1 MKTSLRKY
9 SEQELLRMLDCDPH
23 TGMAA
28 MVEQYTGLLWHV
40 AEHHLKNPED
50 IKECVND
57 TFLEFYI
64 HRERFDSKKGTLA
77 TYLAQIMRNL
87 SISRYR
93 KNVLWDEQL
102 DTPLEDPMSISE
114 LAEARVDLERAMAAL
129 KPEDAEIIRMKYYG
143 GMTVREI
150 AASLGLSYDTVKK
163 RHQRSLSKM
172 RMLLL
177 GLLLLGGHGQGAR
190 QKRLHLFHRHR
201 LVRWD
206 ELPAE
211 QLRHADF
218 QQLRE
223 GLEKGDVGQAQA
235 PLPLGD
241 GFVGDIQPLR
251 QVLLGHA
258 SLLPQL
264 DQEPAEFF
272 FINVVHV

>member
-1 MKTSLRKY
+1 METSLRKY
-9 SEQELLRMLDCDPH
+9 SEQELLRMLDYDPH

-150 AASLGLSYDTVKK
+150 AASLGLSYDTVK
-163 RHQRSLSKM
+163 SAISE
-172 RMLLL
+172 
-177 GLLLLGGHGQGAR
+177 AC
-190 QKRLHLFHRHR
+190 
-201 LVRWD
+201 
-206 ELPAE
+206 
-211 QLRHADF
+211 LR
-218 QQLRE
+218 
-223 GLEKGDVGQAQA
+223 
-235 PLPLGD
+235 
-241 GFVGDIQPLR
+241 
-251 QVLLGHA
+251 
-258 SLLPQL
+258 
-264 DQEPAEFF
+264 
-272 FINVVHV
+272 

>member
-1 MKTSLRKY
+1 METSLRKY
-9 SEQELLRMLDCDPH
+9 SEQELLRMLDYDPH

-177 GLLLLGGHGQGAR
+177 GLTAPGPAGRAGRL
-190 QKRLHLFHRHR
+190 RLHAAAVFWHHSWL
-201 LVRWD
+201 WD
-206 ELPAE
+206 QRRSKVSGLHFGGAGSGGKRQRGLSRDLP
-211 QLRHADF
+211 D
-218 QQLRE
+218 
-223 GLEKGDVGQAQA
+223 
-235 PLPLGD
+235 P
-241 GFVGDIQPLR
+241 
-251 QVLLGHA
+251 
-258 SLLPQL
+258 
-264 DQEPAEFF
+264 
-272 FINVVHV
+272 